1 MGCEAHHAGHWP
13 QRAKRERFPRE
24 RLPCVRREGQCKQSW
39 NLEFDKRSHFWLGLA
54 ESSFGEHTLR
64 RACACC
70 TFFPQLNRCFTTR
83 PPTRPPALTL
93 ASQSTVCCTLLKC
106 NAPRC
111 SGLTLRVFYVPP
123 ASGGTGCQQL
133 AQPLPAMGPISP
145 LVRARSFGCTAS
157 SGTHDATVLN
167 PFAAAVSIYATDGA
181 DCGRSPATSSLFK
194 SYGPTWDRAGTR
206 ATTLSFTGAP
216 CQATPCCTLVDWSR
230 PSPKL
235 RTPPEKRRRKA
246 PP

>member
-1 MGCEAHHAGHWP
+1 MLGFGIRQTKPP
-13 QRAKRERFPRE
+13 QPRARRIFFWRTHPATCVCPLHL
-24 RLPCVRREGQCKQSW
+24 LPA
-39 NLEFDKRSHFWLGLA
+39 A
-54 ESSFGEHTLR
+54 ESIHDPPPAL
-64 RACACC
+64 
-70 TFFPQLNRCFTTR
+70 
-83 PPTRPPALTL
+83 PPTLTL

-106 NAPRC
+106 NTPPC

-133 AQPLPAMGPISP
+133 AQPLPAMGPLSP

-167 PFAAAVSIYATDGA
+167 PFGAAVSIYATDGA

-216 CQATPCCTLVDWSR
+216 CQETPCCTLVDWSR